1 MNMVEKTGKT
11 VEDAVKAALAVLG
24 VSRDQVDVEV
34 LEESKSSILGLFGGR
49 DAKVRVTVKEVPA
62 EEPSVPEPVAEI
74 PEEKPEPAK
83 GEVPEEPVQETKA
96 PADRDAER
104 QAVAAAAKTFL
115 EEVFRAMGM
124 DLLIEKFISRKD
136 EEIIL
141 KIHGDGI
148 GVLIGKHG
156 QTLDGQAAGE
166 GLAGDPVEVGAVHGV
181 IAPVKAD
188 GLHIHRAVEQ
198 FRPPGPDA
206 QGVFYVILGRD
217 RGENSQIVDAILVAA
232 AVDGY
237 GFPDH
242 GLSVHRS
249 GHDAICHKL
258 ASCPWD
264 FNTVYAAESRH
275 VILTLKNSRNAV

>member
-34 LEESKSSILGLFGGR
+34 LEESKGSILGLFGGR

-156 QTLDGQAAGE
+156 QTLDALQYLTN
-166 GLAGDPVEVGAVHGV
+166 LAGNKGHRNWHRIILDAENYRERRRETLERLAKNL
-181 IAPVKAD
+181 ADRVK
-188 GLHIHRAVEQ
+188 R
-198 FRPPGPDA
+198 
-206 QGVFYVILGRD
+206 
-217 RGENSQIVDAILVAA
+217 
-232 AVDGY
+232 
-237 GFPDH
+237 
-242 GLSVHRS
+242 
-249 GHDAICHKL
+249 
-258 ASCPWD
+258 
-264 FNTVYAAESRH
+264 
-275 VILTLKNSRNAV
+275 TLKKAMLEPMNPYERKIVHMSLQNDPAVTTYSEGEEPYRKVVIDLK

>member
-96 PADRDAER
+96 LADRDAER

-115 EEVFRAMGM
+115 EEVVRAMGM

-156 QTLDGQAAGE
+156 QTLDALQYLTN
-166 GLAGDPVEVGAVHGV
+166 LAGNKGR
-181 IAPVKAD
+181 KTWN
-188 GLHIHRAVEQ
+188 R
-198 FRPPGPDA
+198 
-206 QGVFYVILGRD
+206 VILDAENYRERRRQTLERLARNLAD
-217 RGENSQIVDAILVAA
+217 RVKRTHKKAMLEPMNPYERKIVHMSLQNDPAITTYSEGEEPYRKV
-232 AVDGY
+232 
-237 GFPDH
+237 
-242 GLSVHRS
+242 
-249 GHDAICHKL
+249 
-258 ASCPWD
+258 
-264 FNTVYAAESRH
+264 
-275 VILTLKNSRNAV
+275 VIDLK

>member
-62 EEPSVPEPVAEI
+62 EEPTVPEPVAEI

-141 KIHGDGI
+141 KIPGCPPVPDQSGREQ
-148 GVLIGKHG
+148 GPQK
-156 QTLDGQAAGE
+156 
-166 GLAGDPVEVGAVHGV
+166 LA
-181 IAPVKAD
+181 
-188 GLHIHRAVEQ
+188 
-198 FRPPGPDA
+198 
-206 QGVFYVILGRD
+206 
-217 RGENSQIVDAILVAA
+217 
-232 AVDGY
+232 
-237 GFPDH
+237 PDH
-242 GLSVHRS
+242 PGCGELPGTPAGNPGTAGQKS
-249 GHDAICHKL
+249 GGPGETDPEEGHAGTH
-258 ASCPWD
+258 
-264 FNTVYAAESRH
+264 ES
-275 VILTLKNSRNAV
+275 L

>member
-141 KIHGDGI
+141 KIRHRCPDRKTRPDPGCPPVPDQSGREQ
-148 GVLIGKHG
+148 GPQK
-156 QTLDGQAAGE
+156 
-166 GLAGDPVEVGAVHGV
+166 LA
-181 IAPVKAD
+181 
-188 GLHIHRAVEQ
+188 
-198 FRPPGPDA
+198 
-206 QGVFYVILGRD
+206 
-217 RGENSQIVDAILVAA
+217 
-232 AVDGY
+232 
-237 GFPDH
+237 PDH
-242 GLSVHRS
+242 PRCGELPGTPAGNPGTAGQKS
-249 GHDAICHKL
+249 GGPGETDPEEGHAGTH
-258 ASCPWD
+258 
-264 FNTVYAAESRH
+264 ES
-275 VILTLKNSRNAV
+275 L